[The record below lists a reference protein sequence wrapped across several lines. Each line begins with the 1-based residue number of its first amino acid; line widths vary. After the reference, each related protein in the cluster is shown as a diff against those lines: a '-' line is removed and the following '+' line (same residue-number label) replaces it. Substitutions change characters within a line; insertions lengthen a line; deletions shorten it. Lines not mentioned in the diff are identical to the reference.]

1 MNEFFKSEGNKIA
14 FALNYLDGE
23 NRMKVLGITFQ
34 HFTSSKKAKQWYDE
48 TKEKLSNENVLD
60 RITETRLNQLY
71 KEMM

>member
-48 TKEKLSNENVLD
+48 TKEKLPNENMLD
-60 RITETRLNQLY
+60 ETTETRLNKLY

>member
-34 HFTSSKKAKQWYDE
+34 HFTSSKKAKKWYDE
-48 TKEKLSNENVLD
+48 TKEKLSNENMLYG
-60 RITETRLNQLY
+60 ITEERLNQLY

>member
-14 FALNYLDGE
+14 FALKYLDGE

-48 TKEKLSNENVLD
+48 TKEKLSNENMLD
-60 RITETRLNQLY
+60 GITETRLNQLY

>member
-23 NRMKVLGITFQ
+23 NRMKVLGITLQ

-48 TKEKLSNENVLD
+48 TKEKLSNENMLDGITKEKLD
-60 RITETRLNQLY
+60 RLY
-71 KEMM
+71 KEMI

>member
-34 HFTSSKKAKQWYDE
+34 HFTRSKKDKQWYDE
-48 TKEKLSNENVLD
+48 TKEKLSNENMLDGITKEKLD
-60 RITETRLNQLY
+60 RLY
-71 KEMM
+71 KEMI

>member
-34 HFTSSKKAKQWYDE
+34 HFTSSKKAQKWYDE
-48 TKEKLSNENVLD
+48 TKEKLSNENMLNG
-60 RITETRLNQLY
+60 ITEARLNQLY
-71 KEMM
+71 KEMV

>member
-1 MNEFFKSEGNKIA
+1 MNEFFKSEAHKIA

-48 TKEKLSNENVLD
+48 TKEKLSNENMLD
-60 RITETRLNQLY
+60 GITEAKLNQLY

>member
-1 MNEFFKSEGNKIA
+1 MNEFFKSEGNKIV

-48 TKEKLSNENVLD
+48 TKEKLSNENMLDGTTKEKLD
-60 RITETRLNQLY
+60 RLY

>member
-48 TKEKLSNENVLD
+48 TKEKLSNENMLD
-60 RITETRLNQLY
+60 ETTETRLNKLY